1 MHNLIIEADGMKL
14 TDALREYIEGKM
26 QKLDRYSITNLKCL
40 IKMDGRTG
48 EDCVVEIIAD
58 DIFIGARGYD
68 MYSTIVKAVN
78 IMQIALEK
86 EKTNAKHTNRTN

>member
-14 TDALREYIEGKM
+14 TDALREYIESKM
-26 QKLDRYSITNLKCL
+26 QKLDRYNITNLKCL
-40 IKMDGRTG
+40 IKMDGRAG
-48 EDCVVEIIAD
+48 EQCIVKITAD

-68 MYSTIVKAVN
+68 MYNTVVKAVN

-86 EKTNAKHTNRTN
+86 EKTNAKHTN

>member
-14 TDALREYIEGKM
+14 TDALREYTEGKM
-26 QKLDRYSITNLKCL
+26 QKLDRYNITNLKCL

-48 EDCVVEIIAD
+48 EHCVVEITAD

-86 EKTNAKHTNRTN
+86 EKANAKHAN

>member
-14 TDALREYIEGKM
+14 TDALREYTEGKM
-26 QKLDRYSITNLKCL
+26 QKLDHYSITNLKCL
-40 IKMDGRTG
+40 IKMDGRNG
-48 EDCVVEIIAD
+48 EDCIVEIIAD

-86 EKTNAKHTNRTN
+86 EKTNVKHNN